1 VSKSVSSASYHVSVL
16 SQRRKFEQSSPIV
29 SLHEAPKND
38 VSVGIR
44 SWNDVCFII
53 LTVSHDVGID
63 LWRPCKQDLT
73 SDWKAIRILN
83 TRQVSSGV
91 PYAVENHFRTLAQE
105 GMIEMFKFATKELNT
120 KVFKPV
126 FQILNMPGR
135 IDGHCSK

>member
-1 VSKSVSSASYHVSVL
+1 
-16 SQRRKFEQSSPIV
+16 
-29 SLHEAPKND
+29 
-38 VSVGIR
+38 
-44 SWNDVCFII
+44 
-53 LTVSHDVGID
+53 VSHDVGID